1 MKKTPKETSKKETS
15 KQQQNNSNM
24 LVFIFF
30 YNHISFFLQS
40 PKRSKSDSSDWEKKV
55 KYHGKRR
62 NALVPAMV
70 RKKKLVHDFIRF
82 NYTPYAT
89 FSVRK
94 NKKKKTNNSLEML
107 DFIFLIIIF

>member
-1 MKKTPKETSKKETS
+1 MTQNQRVCYSFTINFYFYNKTYLSVYRFCLIPLPKQTKLKKKLMKKTPKETSK
-15 KQQQNNSNM
+15 QQQNNLDM

-55 KYHGKRR
+55 KYHRKRR

-70 RKKKLVHDFIRF
+70 RKK
-82 NYTPYAT
+82 N
-89 FSVRK
+89 
-94 NKKKKTNNSLEML
+94 
-107 DFIFLIIIF
+107 

>member
-62 NALVPAMV
+62 NGSGSC
-70 RKKKLVHDFIRF
+70 
-82 NYTPYAT
+82 YG
-89 FSVRK
+89 
-94 NKKKKTNNSLEML
+94 KKKKN
-107 DFIFLIIIF
+107 